1 MNTQFPII
9 PQTITV
15 HLGPPDSEAQNVTV
29 DFISYIANVA
39 SNEIYPTWPANAIT
53 ANVLAQISFA
63 LNRIYTEY
71 YRTRGYNFDITNSTS
86 IDQSFSQNGTTF
98 ENVELIVNQVFDSY
112 IRRKNN
118 IVPLFAQYCD
128 GKQTQCPGLS
138 QWGTVELANMG
149 YTPIDIL
156 KYYYG
161 DDIEL
166 IEDVPMGEFVE
177 SFPQNPLYVGSTG
190 EDVKTLQLR
199 LNRISKNY
207 PSIPKIANTDGIF
220 GNDTENAVIEFQKIF
235 ALEQD
240 GVVGRAT
247 WYKIQGVYNA
257 VKRLNELISEAV
269 NLQDISLQFP
279 GILEFGDMGVYV
291 SILQYFIN
299 FIATFDDRIWQITID
314 GYFDEETREA
324 LTNFQRLYSLEPTGI
339 SDEET
344 WNRLYDFYAGILG
357 TIPPSEN
364 GVEQTIPYPG
374 FSLQLGSTGD
384 YVRLFQQYIN
394 VISDV
399 YPQIP
404 KVTEDGIFGTQTRDA
419 VYALQNTFG
428 LSIDGIVG
436 AETWNT
442 AADIYNDI
450 IAGDYL
456 NEGQYP
462 GYEIGGQS

>member
-9 PQTITV
+9 PQTVTV
-15 HLGPPDSEAQNVTV
+15 HLGPPDSDAQNITV
-29 DFISYIANVA
+29 DFISYISNVA

-98 ENVELIVNQVFDSY
+98 ENIELIVNQVFDSY

-128 GKQTQCPGLS
+128 GKQTQCSGLS

-149 YTPIDIL
+149 YTPIEIL

-166 IEDVPMGEFVE
+166 IEDVPMGDFIE
-177 SFPQNPLYVGSTG
+177 SFPSNPLFVGSAG

-207 PSIPKIANTDGIF
+207 PSIPKIPIVNGVY
-220 GNDTENAVIEFQKIF
+220 GNETENAVIEFQKIF

-257 VKRLNELISEAV
+257 VKRLNELISEGI
-269 NLQDISLQFP
+269 NLQDFSLQYP
-279 GILEFGDMGVYV
+279 GLLEFGDAGVYV
-291 SILQYFIN
+291 SILQYFIS
-299 FIATFDDRIWQITID
+299 FIATFDDRIWQIPIN
-314 GYFDEETREA
+314 GYFDEETRDA
-324 LTNFQRLYSLEPTGI
+324 LINFQKVYSLEPTGI
-339 SDEET
+339 SNEET
-344 WNRLYDFYAGILG
+344 WNKLYDFYAGILG
-357 TIPPSEN
+357 TIPPGEN
-364 GVEQTIPYPG
+364 GDQTAVLYPG
-374 FSLQLGSTGD
+374 YALSYGSSGD
-384 YVRLFQQYIN
+384 YVRILQEYIN
-394 VISDV
+394 TISEV
-399 YPQIP
+399 YPNIP
-404 KVTEDGIFGTQTRDA
+404 QVRVDGIFGNETLDA
-419 VYALQNTFG
+419 IYTIQSNFG
-428 LSIDGIVG
+428 LKIDGIVG
-436 AETWNT
+436 AQTWNT
-442 AADIYNDI
+442 IIDIYNDI
-450 IAGDYL
+450 AAGDYF

-462 GYEIGGQS
+462 GYEIGGNS